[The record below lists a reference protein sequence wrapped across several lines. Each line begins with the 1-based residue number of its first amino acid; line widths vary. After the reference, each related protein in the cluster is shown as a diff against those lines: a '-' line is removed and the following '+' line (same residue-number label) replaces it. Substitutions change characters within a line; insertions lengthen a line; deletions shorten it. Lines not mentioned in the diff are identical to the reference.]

1 MPARHVTPRK
11 PHVVSVPRGGHVAGP
26 IAFELDRLSPLVLL
40 NDDQLGALAGVEG
53 ETIKYLRRSRG
64 LGPRFVQVNGRP
76 RATVAA
82 AKEWLAGLCD
92 AAEAE
97 NAAEKDAT
105 SGRQQATAAARRN
118 GYPIEQAATRRLRA
132 QKLAKE
138 NAAGSRRRHKPSSLS
153 Q

>member
-53 ETIKYLRRSRG
+53 ETIKYWRSRG
-64 LGPRFVQVNGRP
+64 ARSSLRTSQRP
-76 RATVAA
+76 AEGDCRRGQGMARRPVR
-82 AKEWLAGLCD
+82 CR
-92 AAEAE
+92 EAE

-138 NAAGSRRRHKPSSLS
+138 NAAGSRRRHEQVQSLS